1 MKIQDIDKSFD
12 FVNTKFSLAVLC
24 CLTTF
29 FAFGQTIPF
38 PTDTVYD
45 TSVPFSEKMDDVFG
59 NLDLSDVTS
68 DLLLDRA
75 WPFAKPTACNEK
87 AHVNTG
93 THNMILMNANRKL
106 IKLVQILEP

>member
-1 MKIQDIDKSFD
+1 MKIQDSDKSFD

-29 FAFGQTIPF
+29 FAFGQTVPF
-38 PTDTVYD
+38 PTDTVID

-68 DLLLDRA
+68 DLLLDRD
-75 WPFAKPTACNEK
+75 WPFAKPAACIEK
-87 AHVNTG
+87 AHVKTRSLNV
-93 THNMILMNANRKL
+93 ILFNANRKL
-106 IKLVQILEP
+106 INFSSNS